1 MTFNLVVN
9 AFGGQQILPTTIE
22 IAGCAPSRVTIT
34 RTAAWQDNEA
44 QNGDKYK
51 ISNIHNKGSED
62 HELPDFEFSPSY
74 CGFEK
79 FSVVNAAGDTADFS
93 AVVQIASAL
102 TTNVDNHQK
111 KIRFPNDVLGKKEVT
126 LTVHAI
132 GGQTLSL
139 AVTIEVKAETDSWA
153 ECANNVP
160 EKQDAVCK
168 VGGDKCCPTRDST
181 SAEPYDEK
189 TAVHLCGRPFA
200 TSVPSFGVGSYGG
213 YDFLC
218 TEAQKPKPPVEPIG
232 ASWLTV
238 SAFITTVMLLLS
250 SF

>member
-1 MTFNLVVN
+1 MN
-9 AFGGQQILPTTIE
+9 A
-22 IAGCAPSRVTIT
+22 
-34 RTAAWQDNEA
+34 
-44 QNGDKYK
+44 
-51 ISNIHNKGSED
+51 
-62 HELPDFEFSPSY
+62 PD
-74 CGFEK
+74 
-79 FSVVNAAGDTADFS
+79 DTADFS
-93 AVVQIASAL
+93 AQVQIASAL
-102 TTNVDNHQK
+102 TTTIPNHQK
-111 KIRFPNDVLGKKEVT
+111 KIRFPNDMLGKKEVT

-139 AVTIEVKAETDSWA
+139 PVTIEVKAETDSWA
-153 ECANNVP
+153 QCADNVP
-160 EKQDAVCK
+160 AKQDAVCK

-181 SAEPYDEK
+181 STEPYDEK

-218 TEAQKPKPPVEPIG
+218 TDAQKPKPPVEPTG